1 MTPQQLAAMKM
12 ALDLATMHHTD
23 DGYAALRAKVR
34 SASKEALAQPEQEPL
49 FKKIIDQHPGLA
61 EELKALDEQEPEA
74 WYDKHGMVTH
84 DPFEGVTPLYTT
96 PPAQLEHGSC
106 GNCNGSGRMPRDP
119 DIGTDQECFVCDGT
133 GKLPKEPEQEPVAIA
148 DGTFNHNCPIGTP
161 LYTKEQL

>member
-1 MTPQQLAAMKM
+1 MSLKQMQILDGAVAVKPEPVGVVGTDLGGTHLMYGSQYVGKTPDKKTAIF
-12 ALDLATMHHTD
+12 
-23 DGYAALRAKVR
+23 
-34 SASKEALAQPEQEPL
+34 
-49 FKKIIDQHPGLA
+49 FKDVPIGA
-61 EELKALDEQEPEA
+61 
-74 WYDKHGMVTH
+74 
-84 DPFEGVTPLYTT
+84 PLYTT